1 MEKRVEKCYNIGEK
15 DGTRRNSKGEK
26 EMEDKKIVWERKA
39 TAEEV
44 AKKIAEVMKEDL
56 VGLTSVEGDRISFT
70 LAGGQSFTIM
80 VTER

>member
-1 MEKRVEKCYNIGEK
+1 
-15 DGTRRNSKGEK
+15 
-26 EMEDKKIVWERKA
+26 MEDKKIVWERKA

-44 AKKIAEVMKEDL
+44 AKKIAEVMKEEL